1 MGNAFALVGPETI
14 EVEMPDEQNWA
25 DDRARF
31 IDQGSAE
38 AGPAVLSDTVGALAG
53 EFSRLAESLMNATT
67 VHGVLLRVVEAAQ
80 IAVPGADLVSVT
92 LRAEDGF
99 RTPVQTDALATR
111 LDEVQYRLDE
121 GPCVEST
128 RTPGLGLTFSGDLGA
143 GREYPRFGP
152 AAAQLGVHS
161 VLAVGL
167 FPTGQTVPR
176 TGALNLYSFEVGG
189 IDELDRDLAVIL
201 AAHAS
206 TALAATMA
214 STVAELEAAQLR
226 QALNSRDVI
235 GQAKGILMERRG
247 ISADE
252 AFDALRR
259 ASQSLNVK
267 LAQVAQTLADRRAEL

>member
-1 MGNAFALVGPETI
+1 
-14 EVEMPDEQNWA
+14 MPSEQNWSDDSMQFATGGRA
-25 DDRARF
+25 DAGPALF
-31 IDQGSAE
+31 SAE
-38 AGPAVLSDTVGALAG
+38 AGPLAT
-53 EFSRLAESLMNATT
+53 EFARLAENLMKAST
-67 VHGVLLRVVEAAQ
+67 VHGVLQRVVEAART
-80 IAVPGADLVSVT
+80 AVPGADLVSVT
-92 LRAEDGF
+92 LRAEDRF
-99 RTPVQTDALATR
+99 HTPVQTDALATR
-111 LDEVQYRLDE
+111 LDEIQYRLGE

-128 RTPGLGLTFSGDLGA
+128 RTPGLGLTFSGNLGA

-152 AAAQLGVHS
+152 AAARHGVHS

-167 FPTGQTVPR
+167 FPLAESIPR
-176 TGALNLYSFEVGG
+176 TGALNIYSFDVGG
-189 IDELDRDLAVIL
+189 LDELDRDMAVIL

-214 STVAELEAAQLR
+214 STAAELESAQLQ
-226 QALNSRDVI
+226 QALTTRDVI

-267 LAQVAQTLADRRAEL
+267 LTQVAQTLVDRRADI

>member
-1 MGNAFALVGPETI
+1 MPI
-14 EVEMPDEQNWA
+14 EQDQA
-25 DDRARF
+25 DDRVSF
-31 IDQGSAE
+31 TGGDLQE
-38 AGPAVLSDTVGALAG
+38 AGAVALSAIPGPLAS
-53 EFSRLAESLMNATT
+53 EFLWLAENLMNATT
-67 VHGVLLRVVEAAQ
+67 VHGVLQRIVTVAQ
-80 IAVPGADLVSVT
+80 VAVPGADLVSVT
-92 LRAEDGF
+92 IRNDGRF
-99 RTPVQTDALATR
+99 HTPVETDPLATR
-111 LDEVQYRLDE
+111 LDEVQYELAE

-128 RTPGLGLTFSGDLGA
+128 RTAGVGLTFSGNLGA
-143 GREYPRFGP
+143 SREYPRFGP
-152 AAAQLGVHS
+152 AAAKLGVHS

-167 FPTGQTVPR
+167 FPANGSTLR
-176 TGALNLYSFEVGG
+176 TGALNLYSFKIGG

-214 STVAELEAAQLR
+214 STASDLELAQLR

-267 LAQVAQTLADRRAEL
+267 LTQVAQTLVDRRAEI

>member
-1 MGNAFALVGPETI
+1 
-14 EVEMPDEQNWA
+14 MPTEQDWA
-25 DDRARF
+25 DDRSHF
-31 IDQGSAE
+31 LGSDVSG
-38 AGPAVLSDTVGALAG
+38 AGAVALSTVGPLAA
-53 EFSRLAESLMNATT
+53 EFMRLAENLTNATT
-67 VHGVLLRVVEAAQ
+67 VQGVLQRVVEAAQ
-80 IAVPGADLVSVT
+80 VAVPGADLVSVT
-92 LRAEDGF
+92 MRSGGRF
-99 RTPVQTDALATR
+99 HTPVQTDPLATR
-111 LDEVQYRLDE
+111 LDEVQYRLGE

-152 AAAQLGVHS
+152 EAARCGVHS

-167 FPTGQTVPR
+167 FPPGETLPR
-176 TGALNLYSFEVGG
+176 TGALNLYSFQVGG

-214 STVAELEAAQLR
+214 STAAELETAQLQ

-247 ISADE
+247 ISAVE

-267 LAQVAQTLADRRAEL
+267 LTQVAQTLVDRRADL

>member
-1 MGNAFALVGPETI
+1 
-14 EVEMPDEQNWA
+14 MPSEQDWV
-25 DDRARF
+25 DDRTQF
-31 IDQGSAE
+31 TDSSAA
-38 AGPAVLSDTVGALAG
+38 AGVAVAAATIGPLAA
-53 EFSRLAESLMNATT
+53 EFARLAENLMSATT
-67 VHGVLLRVVEAAQ
+67 VRGVLERVVEAARV
-80 IAVPGADLVSVT
+80 AVPGADLVSVT
-92 LRAEDGF
+92 LRADDQF
-99 RTPVQTDALATR
+99 RTPVETDELATR
-111 LDEVQYRLDE
+111 LDEMQYRLGE

-128 RTPGLGLTFSGDLGA
+128 RTPGLGLTYSADLGS

-152 AAAQLGVHS
+152 AAARLGVHS

-167 FPTGQTVPR
+167 FPLAESIPR
-176 TGALNLYSFEVGG
+176 SGALNLYSFDVGG

-214 STVAELEAAQLR
+214 STAADLEAAQLR
-226 QALNSRDVI
+226 QALTSRDVI

-252 AFDALRR
+252 AFDALRK

-267 LAQVAQTLADRRAEL
+267 LTQVAQTLVDRRADL